1 MDGPLFTGVFVEFP
15 LFKFKSFPF
24 VPNVLELE
32 ELKTVFDSPFF
43 YSGCFTRLDAKTV
56 EDDVFIP
63 DGFTTVVPDVVV
75 DVLLGFFVS

>member
-1 MDGPLFTGVFVEFP
+1 
-15 LFKFKSFPF
+15 

-32 ELKTVFDSPFF
+32 ELKTFFDSPFF
-43 YSGCFTRLDAKTV
+43 YSGSFKRLDAKTV
-56 EDDVFIP
+56 EDDVFIT